1 MSRRIGRHRHLVL
14 AIVLLG
20 AIVGIGGSS
29 GLFPEAFSIPLA
41 DWADELQRRI
51 IRGRST
57 SRWAGLVFRPAG
69 ALAASASAAMLSALA
84 MLGWPGVLAAASGLA
99 LVTAG
104 RRVALSTL
112 LALGAIGL
120 IGRWDDA
127 MLTLALT
134 TVSVVVAVAIG
145 LPLGILAG
153 RSPRIARSVRPLLD
167 TLQIVPAYVY
177 LLPVVLLFGIGEPA
191 AVVVTVLYAVPP
203 IVRLTSLGLR
213 SVPPAAIEVAAS
225 SGTTGPQLLR
235 TVQLPLAMPWIRIGI
250 NQTIM
255 MALGMVVIASLVGA
269 GGLGREVLR
278 GLQTLDIGRAL
289 DAGVAIVLL
298 AVVLDRITTSAGRR
312 SSDRPRGRAVRHLLL
327 GTALSTAALA
337 VLPSIPFPGAGTLSL
352 AGAATAATTWSRT
365 ALYGATSSLADAL
378 IRGALDP
385 LRDLL
390 TTSPWWLVTVAVLVL
405 VWWLDE
411 DRLAPYA
418 VLSLATIGALGVW
431 AETMNTL
438 SQVIVATVLSVAI
451 AVPLGVIASRSDLL
465 DRALRPALDAMQ
477 TLPAFVYLVPVVAL
491 FDVGRVPGLI
501 ATVIYALPPAVR
513 MTNSGIR
520 SIDAGILE
528 AARSQGAT
536 RWQLLRTVEFP
547 LARPTIL
554 LGVNQT
560 TIMVLAGV
568 IIAGLVGASGLGIET
583 VIGVARGEFGR
594 GVRAGV
600 AIVLIGVLLDR
611 ITQAFASGVRGL
623 RAAAFVE
630 EARARLRTV

>member
-1 MSRRIGRHRHLVL
+1 VSEGGGGRRHLVL
-14 AIVLLG
+14 AVVALTVV
-20 AIVGIGGSS
+20 AGIGGFAAT
-29 GLFPEAFSIPLA
+29 FPELLGLPLV
-41 DWADELQRRI
+41 DWADEVQRRI

-57 SRWAGLVFRPAG
+57 SVLFTGVFRPAA
-69 ALAASASAAMLSALA
+69 ALAGTTTAGMLTLLEL
-84 MLGWPGVLAAASGLA
+84 LGWPGVLAAGSGLA

-104 RRVALSTL
+104 RRVALTTFAA
-112 LALGAIGL
+112 LATIGL
-120 IGRWDDA
+120 VGQWDEA
-127 MLTLALT
+127 MSTLALT
-134 TVSVVVAVAIG
+134 TVAVVVAIAVG

-153 RSPRIARSVRPLLD
+153 RSPRIARSIRPLLD

-177 LLPVVLLFGIGEPA
+177 LLPVALLFGIGEPA
-191 AVVVTVLYAVPP
+191 AVIVTVLYAVPP
-203 IVRLTSLGLR
+203 MVRLTVLGLR
-213 SVPPAAIEVAAS
+213 SVPPEAIEVAAS

-269 GGLGREVLR
+269 RGLGREVLR

-289 DAGVAIVLL
+289 DAGIAIVLL
-298 AVVLDRITTSAGRR
+298 AVVLDRMTTSAGRR
-312 SSDRPRGRAVRHLLL
+312 SADRPRGAAVRRALI
-327 GTALSTAALA
+327 GTGLVTGVLAA
-337 VLPSIPFPGAGTLSL
+337 VPSSAFPWSGSLSL
-352 AGAATAATTWSRT
+352 ATAATSASAWSRT
-365 ALYGATSSLADAL
+365 ALYGATSTLADGL

-390 TTSPWWLVTVAVLVL
+390 VATPWWLLTAAVLVL
-405 VWWLDE
+405 VWWIGE
-411 DRLAPYA
+411 ERLAPF
-418 VLSLATIGALGVW
+418 VVISLGTIGALGVW

-438 SQVIVATVLSVAI
+438 SQVIVATVI
-451 AVPLGVIASRSDLL
+451 AVTFAVPIGVLASRSDLL
-465 DRALRPALDAMQ
+465 DRLLRPALDAMQ

-513 MTNSGIR
+513 MTNAGIR
-520 SIDAGILE
+520 NVDAGIVE

-536 RWQLLRTVEFP
+536 RWQLLRTVQFP

-623 RAAAFVE
+623 RASAFVE

>member
-1 MSRRIGRHRHLVL
+1 VSGGGGGRRHLVL
-14 AIVLLG
+14 AVVALTVV
-20 AIVGIGGSS
+20 AGIGGFAAT
-29 GLFPEAFSIPLA
+29 FPELLGLPLA
-41 DWADELQRRI
+41 DWADEVQRRI

-57 SRWAGLVFRPAG
+57 SVLFTGVFRPAA
-69 ALAASASAAMLSALA
+69 ALAGATTAGMLTILEL
-84 MLGWPGVLAAASGLA
+84 LGWPGVLAAGSGLA

-104 RRVALSTL
+104 RRVALTTFAA
-112 LALGAIGL
+112 LATIGL
-120 IGRWDDA
+120 VGQWDEA
-127 MLTLALT
+127 MSTLALT
-134 TVSVVVAVAIG
+134 TVAVVVAIAVG

-153 RSPRIARSVRPLLD
+153 RSPRIARSIRPLLD

-177 LLPVVLLFGIGEPA
+177 LLPVALLFGIGEPA
-191 AVVVTVLYAVPP
+191 AVIVTVLYAVPP
-203 IVRLTSLGLR
+203 MVRLTVLGLR
-213 SVPPAAIEVAAS
+213 SVPPEAIEVAAS

-235 TVQLPLAMPWIRIGI
+235 SVQLPLAMPWIRIGI

-269 GGLGREVLR
+269 RGLGREVLR

-298 AVVLDRITTSAGRR
+298 AVVLDRMTTSAGRR
-312 SSDRPRGRAVRHLLL
+312 SADRPRGAVVRRALI
-327 GTALSTAALA
+327 GTGLVTGVLAA
-337 VLPSIPFPGAGTLSL
+337 VPSSAFPGSGSLSL
-352 AGAATAATTWSRT
+352 ATAATSASAWSRT
-365 ALYGATSSLADAL
+365 ALYGATSTLADGL

-390 TTSPWWLVTVAVLVL
+390 VATPWWLLTAAVLML
-405 VWWLDE
+405 VWWIGE
-411 DRLAPYA
+411 ERLAPF
-418 VLSLATIGALGVW
+418 VVISLGTIGALGVW

-438 SQVIVATVLSVAI
+438 SQVIVATVI
-451 AVPLGVIASRSDLL
+451 AVTFAVPIGVLASRSDLL
-465 DRALRPALDAMQ
+465 DRLLRPALDAMQ

-513 MTNSGIR
+513 MTNAGIR
-520 SIDAGILE
+520 NVDAGIVE

-536 RWQLLRTVEFP
+536 RWQLLRTVQFP

-611 ITQAFASGVRGL
+611 ITQGFAGGVRGS

-630 EARARLRTV
+630 EARARLRTT